1 MVTALL
7 FARLREQAGTG
18 MEKIKASGTV
28 RDVYGVLRSLHPDLE
43 SNLDLIQVARNEE
56 FAGWDE
62 PIEDGDELAFIPP
75 VSGGGAELMEL
86 REGKI
91 DVQET
96 DAAVAHPGAGAIV
109 SFVGIVRDNNR
120 GEGVTHLEYEAYAPM
135 ARKELEKIGEEI
147 ASNWPGA
154 RTAILHR
161 TGRLEIGEASV
172 VISVSAPRR
181 AEAFDGC
188 RYAIEKI
195 KKSVPI
201 WKKEFASSGEVWI
214 EGPEARPVR

>member
-1 MVTALL
+1 
-7 FARLREQAGTG
+7 
-18 MEKIKASGTV
+18 MEKIDASGTV
-28 RDVYGVLRSLHPDLE
+28 RDAYAVLRSLHPELE
-43 SNLDLIQVARNEE
+43 PDIDLIQVARNQE
-56 FAGWDE
+56 FVGWDD
-62 PIEDGDELAFIPP
+62 PVADGDELAFIPP
-75 VSGGGAELMEL
+75 VSGGTDLIAL
-86 REGKI
+86 REGEI
-91 DVQET
+91 DVKET

-120 GEGVTHLEYEAYAPM
+120 GEGVAHLEYEAYAPM
-135 ARKELEKIGEEI
+135 AEKELAKIAHEI
-147 ASNWPGA
+147 ATRWPGA

-181 AEAFDGC
+181 AAAFDGC
-188 RYAIEKI
+188 RYAIETI